1 MALPIVRTKPCL
13 RELGHAIGRFRSDRK
28 TGNIAPV
35 FFRRSCLTGIKMG
48 SRVKFDLVI
57 FDCDGVLVDSER
69 ITNTVFAEM
78 LNELGLSVT
87 LGDMFR
93 DFVGRSM
100 SQCLEMIESRLGHP
114 PPANLLEEYN
124 ARITVA
130 LTRDLQAVSGIEAA
144 LDSIDVPMCVAS
156 SGDHN
161 KMKTTL
167 GLTGLIDRFSDRLYS
182 VTEVTNGKPAPDVFL
197 YAAERMGASPENC
210 AVIEDSAP
218 GVRAGMAAGMTVFG
232 YAALTDPAT
241 LEREGAVVFDD
252 MAQLPGLL
260 S

>member
-1 MALPIVRTKPCL
+1 MA
-13 RELGHAIGRFRSDRK
+13 
-28 TGNIAPV
+28 
-35 FFRRSCLTGIKMG
+35 
-48 SRVKFDLVI
+48 SRVRFDLVI

-69 ITNTVFAEM
+69 ITNTVFATM

-87 LGDMFR
+87 LGDMFH

-100 SQCLEMIESRLGHP
+100 SQCLEMIEARLGHP

-144 LDSIDVPMCVAS
+144 LDAIDVPVCVAS
-156 SGDHN
+156 SGDHG

-167 GLTGLIDRFSDRLYS
+167 GLTGLMDRFSDRLFS
-182 VTEVTNGKPAPDVFL
+182 VTEVANGKPEPDVFL
-197 YAAERMGASPENC
+197 YAAERMGADPTRC

-218 GVRAGMAAGMTVFG
+218 GVRAGVTAGMTVFG
-232 YAALTDPAT
+232 YAALTDPAS

-252 MAQLPGLL
+252 MAKLPALL
-260 S
+260 Y